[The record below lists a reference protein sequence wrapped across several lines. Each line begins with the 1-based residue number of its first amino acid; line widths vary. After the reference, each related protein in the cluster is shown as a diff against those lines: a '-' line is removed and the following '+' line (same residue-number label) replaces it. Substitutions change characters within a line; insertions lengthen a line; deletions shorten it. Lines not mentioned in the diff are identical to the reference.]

1 MSEAEARKP
10 QATPDMPVAAPGQ
23 APAAPTVETRET
35 RDQADQPG
43 GLAAFL
49 ELLNAS
55 SRHIALL
62 VACVATAGSLY
73 FSDGMGLVP
82 CVLCWYQRI
91 LMYPLVLLIAVGIV
105 RNDRNLPAY
114 VFPLS
119 LFGLGLSLYHYLLT
133 KTSWLPVPDCQAG
146 GVPCSIQYFNWLGFI
161 NIPFLALAAFAI
173 ISIMMGADILV
184 TSRDS
189 ADAKPARSQQILSS
203 AVALMIVALTVLSIM
218 FI

>member
-1 MSEAEARKP
+1 MSEAEARKSQP
-10 QATPDMPVAAPGQ
+10 APDKPVATPAA
-23 APAAPTVETRET
+23 ETS
-35 RDQADQPG
+35 DQAEQPG

-73 FSDGMGLVP
+73 FSDGLGLVP
-82 CVLCWYQRI
+82 CVLCWYQRV

-119 LFGLGLSLYHYLLT
+119 LFGLGMALYHYLLT

-161 NIPFLALAAFAI
+161 NIPLMAFTAFAI

-184 TSRDS
+184 TNSDS
-189 ADAKPARSQQILSS
+189 AVAKPAHSQQILASG
-203 AVALMIVALTVLSIM
+203 VALTIVALTVLAIL

>member
-10 QATPDMPVAAPGQ
+10 QSTPEMPVAAPGQ
-23 APAAPTVETRET
+23 AQTAPDAETSS
-35 RDQADQPG
+35 QAEQSRG
-43 GLAAFL
+43 VAAFL

-62 VACVATAGSLY
+62 VACVATAWSLY
-73 FSDGMGLVP
+73 FSDGLGLVP
-82 CVLCWYQRI
+82 CVLCWYQRV
-91 LMYPLVLLIAVGIV
+91 LMYPLVLLIAVGIM

-119 LFGLGLSLYHYLLT
+119 LFGLGMALYHYLLT

-161 NIPFLALAAFAI
+161 NIPFMALAAFAI
-173 ISIMMGADILV
+173 ISIMMGADILA
-184 TSRDS
+184 TNSDS
-189 ADAKPARSQQILSS
+189 AATKPARSQQILSS
-203 AVALMIVALTVLSIM
+203 GVALMIVALTVLAIM